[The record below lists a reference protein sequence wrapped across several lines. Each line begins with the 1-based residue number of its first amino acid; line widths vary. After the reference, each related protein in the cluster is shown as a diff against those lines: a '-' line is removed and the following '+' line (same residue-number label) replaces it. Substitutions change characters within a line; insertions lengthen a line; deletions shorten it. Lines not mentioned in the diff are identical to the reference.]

1 MNKWILGA
9 RPRTLP
15 AAIAPVVVASTL
27 AGSDFNW
34 FRAALALKVGVW
46 LQIGVNYANDYSDG
60 VKGTDENRVGPTRL
74 VASGLASAKAVKNA
88 AFISFA
94 IASVA
99 GLWLSL
105 LTSPLLILIGILAIA
120 AAWGYTGGKNPYGY
134 SGLGEVSVFTFFGL
148 VATMG
153 TYYVQTESVTALSF
167 IVAIPMG
174 ALSCAILAVNNIRD
188 RAQDELV
195 GKRTL
200 AVRLGDRKARHLYVS
215 LLVLAHVAALATLIP
230 TAMLTLLVAP
240 MSFSISKLVL
250 SDVSGKELIPAL
262 GRTGKLQLIFA
273 ILFAVALAIQ

>member
-1 MNKWILGA
+1 MNKWVLGA
-9 RPRTLP
+9 RLRTLP
-15 AAIAPVVVASTL
+15 AAIAPVVVASAL
-27 AGSDFNW
+27 AGPDFNW

-60 VKGTDENRVGPTRL
+60 IKGTDQTRVGPTRL

-99 GLWLSL
+99 GVWLSL
-105 LTSPLLILIGILAIA
+105 LTSPVLILIGILSIA
-120 AAWGYTGGKNPYGY
+120 AAWGYTGGKKPYGY
-134 SGLGEVSVFTFFGL
+134 SGLGEVSVFIFFGL

-153 TYYVQTESVTALSF
+153 TYYALTEKVTALSF

-188 RAQDELV
+188 RPQDELA

-200 AVRLGDRKARHLYVS
+200 AVRLGDVKARREFVS
-215 LLVLAHVAALATLIP
+215 LLVLAHVAAVATLIP

-240 MSFSISKLVL
+240 MSYSISKLVL
-250 SDVSGKELIPAL
+250 SGVSGKDLIPVL

-273 ILFAVALAIQ
+273 IVFALALAIQ

>member
-1 MNKWILGA
+1 MNKWVLGA

-15 AAIAPVVVASTL
+15 AAIAPVVVASAL

-60 VKGTDENRVGPTRL
+60 IKGTDENRVGPIRL

-105 LTSPLLILIGILAIA
+105 LTSPILVLIGILAIA

-134 SGLGEVSVFTFFGL
+134 RGLGEVSVFTFFGL

-153 TYYVQTESVTALSF
+153 SYYAQTEKITLLSF

-174 ALSCAILAVNNIRD
+174 ALACAILAVNNIRD

-200 AVRLGDRKARHLYVS
+200 AVRLGDVNARRGFVL
-215 LLVLAHVAALATLIP
+215 LLVLAHVAAVATLIP
-230 TAMLTLLVAP
+230 TAVLTLLVAP
-240 MSFSISKLVL
+240 MSYSISKLVL
-250 SDVSGKELIPAL
+250 SGVSGKDLIPVL
-262 GRTGKLQLIFA
+262 GRTGKLQLVFA
-273 ILFAVALAIQ
+273 IVFALGLAIQ